1 MQPNIQITMAE
12 RYKPTAEHIDLDN
25 SVSYSEKDLKLAF
38 ESFIQEEPKQ
48 TNSAILN
55 FPTIAGFLMLVVGMV
70 FLVGQ
75 VFPSLVMDVSGLLR
89 TLPVIGGILATFIGL
104 GWFTRNKKKQKV
116 KEARNP
122 SFLSSS
128 GSSTSSSAF
137 TNSSSASMSSS
148 NSSKNTNKSSSEFEA
163 AYYDSY
169 AFKRPRKLYKSVTDK
184 KVSGVCGGLA
194 AYLGVSSTFLR
205 IVFIAATF
213 MGWGSPILLYLG
225 LSIILSKEP
234 RIISEN
240 K

>member
-1 MQPNIQITMAE
+1 MAE

-25 SVSYSEKDLKLAF
+25 SVSYTDKDLKLAF

-48 TNSAILN
+48 SSTSIFN

-70 FLVGQ
+70 YLVGQ
-75 VFPSLVMDVSGLLR
+75 VFPSLVIDVSGLLK
-89 TLPVIGGILATFIGL
+89 TLPVVGGLLATFIGL
-104 GWFTRNKKKQKV
+104 GWFSRNKKKQKV
-116 KEARNP
+116 KETKNP
-122 SFLSSS
+122 SFLS
-128 GSSTSSSAF
+128 GSSSSVSNSAF
-137 TNSSSASMSSS
+137 TSS
-148 NSSKNTNKSSSEFEA
+148 NSAFSSSKNKSKSDSDFEE

-169 AFKRPRKLYKSVTDK
+169 ALKKPRKLYKSVTDK

-194 AYLGVSSTFLR
+194 KYLGVSSTFLR
-205 IVFIAATF
+205 LVFIAASF
-213 MGWGSPILLYLG
+213 MGWGSPVLLYFG